1 MINAITFMWFNFS
14 SHTCK
19 VFFCSKVRTASI
31 HRPAPHH
38 HTLPRPLTH
47 QIESQT
53 LPRQSAETFPR
64 SSAHTQTLP
73 RPISRVDNTQVG
85 RLLNI
90 FMKYIYS
97 VFLCTR
103 VCLCVRVS
111 GCVCIFVTVLW
122 RRGWGQQNIVMTDL
136 KRSIHSLPAEW
147 QKSGVQ
153 RAFFFARQK
162 TTIG

>member
-1 MINAITFMWFNFS
+1 MINAITYMRFDLL
-14 SHTCK
+14 SHLCK
-19 VFFCSKVRTASI
+19 VFVCSKVRTASI

-90 FMKYIYS
+90 YKIYLFCS
-97 VFLCTR
+97 F
-103 VCLCVRVS
+103 CVRV
-111 GCVCIFVTVLW
+111 CVSVCVFVFACLWMCIYVC
-122 RRGWGQQNIVMTDL
+122 NCIV
-136 KRSIHSLPAEW
+136 
-147 QKSGVQ
+147 
-153 RAFFFARQK
+153 
-162 TTIG
+162 

>member
-1 MINAITFMWFNFS
+1 MTLSYNFAHQEIILVHPTRRRIFAGKPYSTFWNIWEWVI
-14 SHTCK
+14 CK
-19 VFFCSKVRTASI
+19 VFVCSKVRTASI

-90 FMKYIYS
+90 YKIYLFCAF
-97 VFLCTR
+97 VHVYVYPC
-103 VCLCVRVS
+103 VCLCLRVS
-111 GCVCIFVTVLW
+111 GCVYMCVTVLW
-122 RRGWGQQNIVMTDL
+122 RRGWGPIY
-136 KRSIHSLPAEW
+136 R
-147 QKSGVQ
+147 G
-153 RAFFFARQK
+153 
-162 TTIG
+162 